1 MVIRLHKPVEGFQT
15 NAILDKQNVHYTD
28 TVLNLSNSA
37 TKKKAISGL
46 SKKWN
51 VLSKLCHSLVLNYEK
66 KQAVRSFSKK

>member
-28 TVLNLSNSA
+28 LDLSNIA
-37 TKKKAISGL
+37 TKKAISGL
-46 SKKWN
+46 SKKWK

-66 KQAVRSFSKK
+66 KKAVRSFRKK